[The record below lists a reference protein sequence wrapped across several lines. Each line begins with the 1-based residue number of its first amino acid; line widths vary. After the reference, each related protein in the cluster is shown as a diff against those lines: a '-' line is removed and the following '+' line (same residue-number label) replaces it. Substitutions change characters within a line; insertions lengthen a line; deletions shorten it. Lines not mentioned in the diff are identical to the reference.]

1 MGWLR
6 NSSVSF
12 LLVCWLAQPE
22 VAAQTHT
29 VRDGAQRGY
38 LAVQLGDNGDYEV
51 VDAHNAETLF
61 VPASVLKLATVAAAL
76 DHLGSEYEWR
86 TRLIATQPLR
96 DGVIQGDLVVRPGAD
111 PTWNRANFR
120 QGSRSPLAQLARRAQ
135 AAGLVRVT
143 GDLVVDKTVF
153 PGRAHPI
160 ERTYGDLPYR
170 YGTPTAGLAIDGAT
184 ITVRVAPGDRIGAP
198 AFVEAPTGVEIL
210 NQTATVGR
218 GRHGAGTLDFM
229 PVWGTNMLVL
239 RGEYPISE
247 EPFVVAVSDSEPER
261 RAARALRGA
270 LEDLGVTVEGSVR
283 LGEPFVESSV
293 AQELVA
299 ELRSPALETVLDRIL
314 TSSNNWYADMLAL
327 TLAREVAGTGR
338 FRDGAAVVSTFL
350 ANLSDEGQGSKPR
363 LVIRDGSGLSAMNL
377 LTPMTIVGL
386 LAHVIEQPWGD
397 QLVSALPVTG
407 EGTLAAWPSVPQI
420 AAKTGT
426 LRHTVGLAGYLEMG
440 NEPPIIFCY
449 FVNHLPGPSSIG
461 RGEIAS
467 SLERWHLLGMSH

>member
-1 MGWLR
+1 M
-6 NSSVSF
+6 
-12 LLVCWLAQPE
+12 
-22 VAAQTHT
+22 
-29 VRDGAQRGY
+29 
-38 LAVQLGDNGDYEV
+38 
-51 VDAHNAETLF
+51 
-61 VPASVLKLATVAAAL
+61 
-76 DHLGSEYEWR
+76 
-86 TRLIATQPLR
+86 
-96 DGVIQGDLVVRPGAD
+96 
-111 PTWNRANFR
+111 
-120 QGSRSPLAQLARRAQ
+120 
-135 AAGLVRVT
+135 
-143 GDLVVDKTVF
+143 
-153 PGRAHPI
+153 
-160 ERTYGDLPYR
+160 
-170 YGTPTAGLAIDGAT
+170 
-184 ITVRVAPGDRIGAP
+184 
-198 AFVEAPTGVEIL
+198 
-210 NQTATVGR
+210 
-218 GRHGAGTLDFM
+218 
-229 PVWGTNMLVL
+229 
-239 RGEYPISE
+239 
-247 EPFVVAVSDSEPER
+247 VAVSDSEPER

-299 ELRSPALETVLDRIL
+299 ELRSPALETVLDSIL

-350 ANLSDEGQGSKPR
+350 ANLSDEDQGSKTR

-377 LTPMTIVGL
+377 LTPMAIVGL

-397 QLVSALPVTG
+397 QLVSALAVTG